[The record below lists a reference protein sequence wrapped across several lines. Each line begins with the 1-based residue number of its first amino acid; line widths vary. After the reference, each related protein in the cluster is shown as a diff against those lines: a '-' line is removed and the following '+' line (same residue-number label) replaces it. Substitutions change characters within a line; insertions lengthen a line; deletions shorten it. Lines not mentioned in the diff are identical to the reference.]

1 MQDNVLFYGFYYGGH
16 ILKTN
21 FEYML
26 KLIKHIWNS
35 PSWKSWNYWSSGQY
49 TYIYIYIYIIHN
61 TYIIH
66 IHIYTLFIYIYT
78 NYVYIYNFIRRS
90 RHSGPEILWYFNLS
104 KLAEREVSCKLLISV
119 KREILIGPW
128 LLMPERSGV
137 MTYLNVTYHNGSQG
151 RPACLPPPPSFLT
164 IDVFYY

>member
-26 KLIKHIWNS
+26 NS
-35 PSWKSWNYWSSGQY
+35 LSTSETAQVEKVEITKVLDNIH
-49 TYIYIYIYIIHN
+49 IYIYIYIIHN

-66 IHIYTLFIYIYT
+66 IHIYALFIYIYT

-90 RHSGPEILWYFNLS
+90 RHSGPEIL
-104 KLAEREVSCKLLISV
+104 
-119 KREILIGPW
+119 
-128 LLMPERSGV
+128 
-137 MTYLNVTYHNGSQG
+137 
-151 RPACLPPPPSFLT
+151 
-164 IDVFYY
+164 